1 VPDRAISAVEGKV
14 SGVDDL
20 KRVRIIIRGVVQ
32 GVGFRFFAMQ
42 LARDYGLAG
51 WVRNLD
57 DGSVE
62 VEAEGEEI
70 IVNSYIK
77 DLGIGPRSAEVT
89 GVDVHPLPPGRDRT
103 RFHVR

>member
-1 VPDRAISAVEGKV
+1 M
-14 SGVDDL
+14 DDL
-20 KRVRIIIRGVVQ
+20 KRVRIIVRGIVQ

-62 VEAEGEEI
+62 VEAEGEEL
-70 IVNSYIK
+70 IVNSFIK
-77 DLGIGPRSAEVT
+77 DLGIGPRSSEVT
-89 GVDVHPLPPGRDRT
+89 AVDVQPLQPGQDRT
-103 RFHVR
+103 RFRVR